1 MEKQYLI
8 GIDPGRTN
16 TGIAVYDPKT
26 KSFAH
31 MGKYNLE
38 RAIKYLQTVA
48 TPEGC
53 IAVIENPNLE
63 SNLYDGWA
71 EMASIVRSYKR
82 GNANINQVKKVY
94 SVATKRAADVGK
106 NRAAAQDIIAALKQ
120 SGVPTVQ
127 IRPSDRQRANRPG
140 MKAKDVIY
148 LNMPTKT
155 NKQQFEQLTGHC
167 GRSNEHSRDA
177 ATLVFGKTIKWA
189 EMMAARQKHLQ

>member
-1 MEKQYLI
+1 MEPKYLI

-48 TPEGC
+48 TPERC
-53 IAVIENPNLE
+53 IVVIENPNLE
-63 SNLYDGWA
+63 TNLYDGWA
-71 EMASIVRSYKR
+71 EMKSVINAYKR
-82 GNANINQVKKVY
+82 NNAKLKDVQSVFR
-94 SVATKRAADVGK
+94 VATKRSADVGK
-106 NRAAAQDIIAALKQ
+106 NSAAAQDIIATLKKMD
-120 SGVPTVQ
+120 VCTVQ
-127 IRPSDRQRANRPG
+127 IRPSDRNRANHPNRINR
-140 MKAKDVIY
+140 DVIY

-155 NKQQFEQLTGHC
+155 NNRQFKTLTGHE

-177 ATLVFGKTIKWA
+177 ATLVFGKTTKWA
-189 EMMAARQKHLQ
+189 EMMAARQKNFK

>member
-1 MEKQYLI
+1 MEPKHLI

-53 IAVIENPNLE
+53 IVVVENPNLE

-71 EMASIVRSYKR
+71 EMQSIIRAYKR
-82 GNANINQVKKVY
+82 GNATMKQVKKVY

-120 SGVPTVQ
+120 SGVATVQ

-140 MKAKDVIY
+140 MKAKDVIF

-155 NKQQFEQLTGHC
+155 TKQQFEQLTGHRS
-167 GRSNEHSRDA
+167 RSNEHSRDA
-177 ATLVFGKTIKWA
+177 ATLVFGKTTKWA
-189 EMMAARQKHLQ
+189 EMMAARQMNLK